1 MNSKK
6 IFLNPVLYFM
16 LCIVGFSFYNC
27 KQEEEIIDFDFT
39 NGLEFSTDTVLFDTV
54 FTGAGSSTKRLKIFN
69 PNHNALIISSIKV
82 GGGNASAYT
91 ILVNG
96 TEPKQSE
103 ELLIL
108 GKDSILILV
117 EVFIDP
123 QSNNSP
129 YLVNDSIIFETN
141 GIQQDVKLI
150 AWGQDA
156 NYIGDVILPCNTTWG
171 NERPYVI
178 YSSILIDTLC
188 ELNIEKGTQIYGSKD
203 AFIYIK
209 GTLNAEGTSEERI
222 IFRNS
227 RLDPEYE
234 QIPGQWGGIIFLEGS
249 HGNYMDFNIIRNAE
263 VGIRLGSPDQD
274 SIPDLVLKNTI
285 IENMSNSG
293 ILSFTSDLYA
303 ENILVNNCVELS
315 CGNIAG
321 GNYIYRHCTFAN
333 YGFNLIRQSPTVFIS
348 DNILLDDNSSIV
360 ESIYL
365 EIQNS
370 IIDGNMEDEL
380 IFDLEGGANYTFA
393 LTNNILKT
401 TISEFDTLGNLL
413 NEDPNFINPAAHNY
427 RLDTLSPAKD
437 HGSLIGIET
446 DLDGN
451 QRDDLPDLGA
461 YERIE

>member
-1 MNSKK
+1 MISKN
-6 IFLNPVLYFM
+6 ILFNPVSYLI
-16 LCIVGFSFYNC
+16 LCFAGLSFYNC
-27 KQEEEIIDFDFT
+27 TPEEEIIDFEFT
-39 NGLEFSTDTVLFDTV
+39 SGLTFSTDTILFDTV
-54 FTGAGSSTKRLKIFN
+54 FTGAGSTTKRLKIFN
-69 PNHNALIISSIKV
+69 PSQNALKISSIEL
-82 GGGNASAYT
+82 GGGNASAYR

-96 TEPKQSE
+96 TEPYQSE

-123 QSNNSP
+123 QDESTP

-141 GIQQDVKLI
+141 GMSQDVKLI

-156 NYIGDVILPCNTTWG
+156 NYIGDVILPCNTSWS
-171 NERPYVI
+171 NELPYVI
-178 YSSILIDTLC
+178 YSSILIDSLC
-188 ELNIEKGTQIYGSKD
+188 ELNIEKGTIVYGSKD

-209 GTLNAEGTSEERI
+209 GTLIAEGTAEDRI

-227 RLDPEYE
+227 RLDPAYE

-249 HGNYMDFNIIRNAE
+249 HGNYMDFTVIRNAE
-263 VGIRLGSPDQD
+263 FGIRLGSPDPD
-274 SIPDLVLKNTI
+274 SIPDVILKNSI

-293 ILSFTSDLYA
+293 ILSFSSDLYA
-303 ENILVNNCVELS
+303 ENTLVNNCFELV

-321 GNYIYRHCTFAN
+321 GNYIYRNCTFAN
-333 YGFNLIRQSPTVFIS
+333 YGYSFIRQTPTVYIS
-348 DNILLDDNSSIV
+348 DNILLDDNSTIV
-360 ESIYL
+360 ENIHV

-370 IIDGNMEDEL
+370 IIDGDLEDEI
-380 IFDLEGGANYTFA
+380 IFDLEGGANYSFA
-393 LTNNILKT
+393 LNNNIIKT
-401 TISEFDTLGNLL
+401 TISDLDTLGNIL
-413 NEDPNFINPAAHNY
+413 NENPKFIDPRAYNY

-437 HGSLIGIET
+437 HGTLIGIEM

-451 QRDDLPDLGA
+451 QRDELPDLGA